1 MGSAL
6 QQVDW
11 MEQVVLHFVT
21 SAGGE
26 PISTIIQLDKVL
38 RVSGLSER
46 TLLYKEGRRS
56 GGVDFDTSC
65 P

>member
-26 PISTIIQLDKVL
+26 PIMTIIQLAKIY

-46 TLLYKEGRRS
+46 TL
-56 GGVDFDTSC
+56 V
-65 P
+65 